1 MVLLTKSQASSTTER
16 VSLADAKDIDF
27 GTAER
32 APPTLPSTPR
42 WIDDEEQPKP
52 DDDPGSGTMEPV
64 GFDPSAPTDEEASA
78 PDQGEEFSEV
88 DITLRAVQPE
98 ELGFASVDE
107 MHRAVRAGLGI
118 DDDRPIHVGHDKK
131 DGKAVITVSVSP
143 R

>member
-1 MVLLTKSQASSTTER
+1 MIPARE
-16 VSLADAKDIDF
+16 
-27 GTAER
+27 
-32 APPTLPSTPR
+32 
-42 WIDDEEQPKP
+42 
-52 DDDPGSGTMEPV
+52 TMEPV

-131 DGKAVITVSVSP
+131 GRQGRDYSICLTQVRLSVASSSRVTQTP
-143 R
+143 SQNLG